1 MAASSSTSTAP
12 WDEYKYFKEFTRLV
26 AVKKREATTDKGVW
40 LWDFMHNTLRLS
52 ETILVSPYDT
62 DTLILATGDYLT
74 DLFFIC
80 STLRFSA
87 GGTHQR
93 NPEYTFENNVMTAS
107 KLMQTTRWF
116 IYHYKAYYQGRWKRI
131 LAKRDMMEISQKLC
145 QIAMGICKADD
156 LHDLLRT
163 RIQRGLSHCKL
174 HRERTRHILQ
184 NSELTAMLTHSTI
197 HPITYDLPKT
207 RVNCPQISRFLT
219 ACGVDMTQ
227 KHVTL
232 SQITERVH
240 ATLTA
245 FTAAR
250 HRTVKETTD
259 MLVKQI
265 FTTEQMIDLSD
276 HKCLWWPIGKWLSV
290 ESYEEQFNSKY
301 PDAYRLYATGE
312 NPALP
317 THQPT
322 NQGWEQ
328 QTTENAENEDW
339 RTHKMEHSEN
349 PFFSDPN
356 TDQPSELERELQSL
370 NGLEPNAVPT
380 DVMDFLNISDDQ
392 KTLNTNIPGENPGL
406 PFEEVIFYSDSE

>member
-62 DTLILATGDYLT
+62 DTLILATGNYLT

-87 GGTHQR
+87 GENHQR

-116 IYHYKAYYQGRWKRI
+116 IYHYKCYYQGRWKRI
-131 LAKRDMMEISQKLC
+131 LAKRDMMEISQRLC

-184 NSELTAMLTHSTI
+184 NSKLTAMLTHSTI
-197 HPITYDLPKT
+197 HPITYDLQKT
-207 RVNCPQISRFLT
+207 RVTCPPISRFLT

-232 SQITERVH
+232 SQITEKVH
-240 ATLTA
+240 TTLTA

-250 HRTVKETTD
+250 HRTIKETTD

-265 FTTEQMIDLSD
+265 FTTEQMVDLSD
-276 HKCLWWPIGKWLSV
+276 HRCLWWPIGKWLSM

-301 PDAYRLYATGE
+301 PDAYRLYAAGE

-317 THQPT
+317 TNP
-322 NQGWEQ
+322 GLVQ
-328 QTTENAENEDW
+328 QTTENADW
-339 RTHKMEHSEN
+339 RTNTMEHSEN

-370 NGLEPNAVPT
+370 NELEPQAVPT

-392 KTLNTNIPGENPGL
+392 KTLQTNNHSENMGL

>member
-1 MAASSSTSTAP
+1 
-12 WDEYKYFKEFTRLV
+12 
-26 AVKKREATTDKGVW
+26 
-40 LWDFMHNTLRLS
+40 
-52 ETILVSPYDT
+52 
-62 DTLILATGDYLT
+62 
-74 DLFFIC
+74 
-80 STLRFSA
+80 
-87 GGTHQR
+87 
-93 NPEYTFENNVMTAS
+93 
-107 KLMQTTRWF
+107 
-116 IYHYKAYYQGRWKRI
+116 
-131 LAKRDMMEISQKLC
+131 MEISQRLC

-197 HPITYDLPKT
+197 HPITYDLQKT
-207 RVNCPQISRFLT
+207 RVTCPQISRFLT
-219 ACGVDMTQ
+219 ACGLDMTQ

-232 SQITERVH
+232 SQITEKVH

-250 HRTVKETTD
+250 HRTIKETTD

-276 HKCLWWPIGKWLSV
+276 HKCLWWPIGKWLSM
-290 ESYEEQFNSKY
+290 ESYEEQFNFKY
-301 PDAYRLYATGE
+301 PDAYRLYAAGE

-317 THQPT
+317 TNP
-322 NQGWEQ
+322 GLVQ
-328 QTTENAENEDW
+328 QTTENAENADW
-339 RTHKMEHSEN
+339 RTHTMEHSEN

-370 NGLEPNAVPT
+370 NGLEPQTVPT

-392 KTLNTNIPGENPGL
+392 KNLQTSNHSENLGL